1 MAVADLTERPGPLG
15 YLTLQIDVKIFT
27 IKPAV
32 TAQACDLSVGE
43 AKRGS
48 RVQGQGSITSLDSAL
63 KKNPKL
69 KVHSMS
75 QGQVIVS
82 APYR

>member
-1 MAVADLTERPGPLG
+1 MALADLTERPGPLG

-63 KKNPKL
+63 KKIPN
-69 KVHSMS
+69 
-75 QGQVIVS
+75 
-82 APYR
+82 